1 MDLSFATAAF
11 FAVAVPAVII
21 NGLGKGGFA
30 GIGMVSMPMLALV
43 VPPLQAASILVPMML
58 VQDAYS
64 VWLYR
69 RTWDPRSLKI
79 LVPGATVGIPLAY
92 LMASRVPTA
101 AVELVLGIITLVFGV
116 RQMWSQIRVPT
127 QPGRK
132 PGVLYGLIAGAA
144 AGFTSMI
151 AHAGA
156 PPFQMYA
163 IPQRLPRDVFVGTSV
178 VFFAIMNWMKL
189 VPYFALG
196 ELNLENTVVALILMP
211 IGLVSTW
218 LGVFLVRR
226 SSGPLF
232 YAIIYGLMILLG
244 ANLVYQGATSLW

>member
-1 MDLSFATAAF
+1 LDLSFATALF
-11 FAVAVPAVII
+11 FAAAIPAVVI
-21 NGLGKGGFA
+21 NGIGKGGFA

-43 VPPLQAASILVPMML
+43 VPPLQAASILVPIL
-58 VQDAYS
+58 IVQDAYG

-69 RTWDPRSLKI
+69 RTWDARSLKI
-79 LVPGATVGIPLAY
+79 LVPGAAVGIPLAY
-92 LMASRVPTA
+92 LMASRVPTG
-101 AVELVLGIITLVFGV
+101 AVEIVLGIITLVFGA
-116 RQMWSQIRVPT
+116 RQMWAHFRVPA
-127 QPGRK
+127 QSARK
-132 PGVLYGLIAGAA
+132 PGVLYGLVAGAA

-156 PPFQMYA
+156 PPFQMWA

-178 VFFAIMNWMKL
+178 VFFAMMNWMKL

-196 ELNLENTVVALILMP
+196 ELNLENTAVALILMP
-211 IGLVSTW
+211 IALASTW

-244 ANLVYQGATSLW
+244 ANLVSQGAASLW